1 MSDLI
6 ERLCE
11 VQGRTTKSYRNPDG
25 PEAAN
30 EIERLQLELKY
41 KLDQSE
47 RIKNLEA
54 EIERLTDELIN
65 VEELAKD
72 RYCKMQSEIERL
84 NAEVTHYAQAY
95 HREMVANKKLQ
106 AENERLTA
114 LRKEDRNDMQRL
126 SDQLDYLSDQNAK
139 LQAVVDALKQI
150 EVRGLEIIN
159 EHVGGSDASYVAQEL
174 TSMALAALEE
184 TDDA

>member
-1 MSDLI
+1 MTDMIGWL
-6 ERLCE
+6 RGPKPWHKYTPAE
-11 VQGRTTKSYRNPDG
+11 VADAM
-25 PEAAN
+25 EAKA
-30 EIERLQLELKY
+30 
-41 KLDQSE
+41 
-47 RIKNLEA
+47 A

-139 LQAVVDALKQI
+139 LQAVVDDLQ
-150 EVRGLEIIN
+150 GLIAESTGVVGLHLNGDFASWDWLMDN
-159 EHVGGSDASYVAQEL
+159 EWLES
-174 TSMALAALEE
+174 LAALEE
-184 TDDA
+184 K

>member
-1 MSDLI
+1 MDKSTPFTHPPEGYGAQKRIRDLI
-6 ERLCE
+6 
-11 VQGRTTKSYRNPDG
+11 NH
-25 PEAAN
+25 AAKQKA

-84 NAEVTHYAQAY
+84 RA
-95 HREMVANKKLQ
+95 
-106 AENERLTA
+106 
-114 LRKEDRNDMQRL
+114 
-126 SDQLDYLSDQNAK
+126 
-139 LQAVVDALKQI
+139 ALKQI
-150 EVRGLEIIN
+150 EARGLDIIN

-184 TDDA
+184 ADDE